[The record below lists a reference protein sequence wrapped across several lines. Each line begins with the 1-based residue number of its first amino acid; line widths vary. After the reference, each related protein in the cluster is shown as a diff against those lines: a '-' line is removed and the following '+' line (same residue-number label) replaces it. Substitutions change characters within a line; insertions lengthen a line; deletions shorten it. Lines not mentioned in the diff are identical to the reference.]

1 LEVSERKEVTSA
13 ADLVDLSDQDLLALA
28 AHGNRSAFQV
38 LVVRHFPRMH
48 RLAMR
53 LTDSPAEAEEIV
65 QEAFLRLWTNAGR
78 FNPARGRLTTWLHRV
93 TLNLALDRLRAA
105 QPSDQFAANHPD
117 PAPDP
122 LLSLER
128 KQRRAHLASGLA
140 ALPSRQRA
148 AVWLIYGEQMG
159 GGEAAAALGITAR
172 AVEGLLRRARLFL
185 RARLQPSET

>member
-1 LEVSERKEVTSA
+1 MTSA

-28 AHGNRSAFQV
+28 ADGDRAAFEV
-38 LVVRHFPRMH
+38 VVVRHFPRLH

-53 LTDSPAEAEEIV
+53 LTDSPSEAEEIV
-65 QEAFLRLWTNAGR
+65 QEALLRLWTNAGR
-78 FNPARGRLTTWLHRV
+78 LSPARGRLTTWLHRV
-93 TLNLALDRLRAA
+93 TLNLALDRLRMARRGE
-105 QPSDQFAANHPD
+105 PLGDDHPD

-128 KQRRAHLASGLA
+128 RQRRAHLALGLA

-159 GGEAAAALGITAR
+159 GSEAAATLGITAR

-185 RARLQPSET
+185 RARLQPGET